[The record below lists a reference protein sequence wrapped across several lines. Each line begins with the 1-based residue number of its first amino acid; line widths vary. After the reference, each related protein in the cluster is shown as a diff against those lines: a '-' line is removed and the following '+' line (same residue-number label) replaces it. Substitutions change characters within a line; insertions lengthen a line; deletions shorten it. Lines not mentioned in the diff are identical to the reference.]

1 MNNIFNS
8 EYEKYN
14 NDLLLWEKSLC
25 LSFKEPDRG
34 KIEEILDLTIEQ
46 IKEKSIMGLVEDAF
60 VIAQY
65 LIFLQKKSNECDGFL
80 KWTKNVNNKL
90 FGDDKAKAGKLAQKV
105 ELRQSRIAYLSRR
118 IEFFCQAIQGIIRQ
132 RNIEE
137 KK

>member
-90 FGDDKAKAGKLAQKV
+90 FGEDKAKAGKLAQKV
-105 ELRQSRIAYLSRR
+105 ELRQSRTAYLSKR